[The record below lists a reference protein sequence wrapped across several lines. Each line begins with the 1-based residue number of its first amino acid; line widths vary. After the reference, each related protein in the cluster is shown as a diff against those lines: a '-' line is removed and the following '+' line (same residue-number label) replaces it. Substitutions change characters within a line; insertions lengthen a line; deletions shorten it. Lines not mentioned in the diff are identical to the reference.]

1 MENLFNFI
9 EWELEDGSM
18 VLYSVSTDWMEDIN
32 AYETAVKVRYKGEL
46 VINWIAL
53 EYSLN
58 QFSAEIA
65 QLHWVEYIR
74 SQHPTCF
81 YHAINRTIHAFIV
94 D

>member
-32 AYETAVKVRYKGEL
+32 AYETAVKVRYRGEL

-58 QFSAEIA
+58 EFSAGIA

-81 YHAINRTIHAFIV
+81 YHAINRTIHAFIT

>member
-32 AYETAVKVRYKGEL
+32 AYETAIRVRYRGDL

-58 QFSAEIA
+58 EFSAEEA
-65 QLHWVEYIR
+65 HQNWVEYV
-74 SQHPTCF
+74 QDHHPICF
-81 YHAINRTIHAFIV
+81 YNAPDRTIHAFIV